1 MIHRQPRLA
10 LAILLALPLLLVAC
24 GDSEKQ
30 TLDRPAGTPASGPP
44 VLTPLTAGR
53 DLSAPDGW
61 YTIRVP
67 ADWVESPPIVAE
79 LSARATTGESPLSL
93 RITRETLDGITTPQA
108 YLEATRRDIN
118 ARYQDVVTISLGPV
132 RAGSVDAVRWLYR
145 ATVEGQ
151 ARLLYQIF
159 VVQQGSGLVLT
170 GIAPGDADFHDVGA
184 TFDAI
189 AGTLS
194 FGRG

>member
-1 MIHRQPRLA
+1 MIHRQSRLA

-24 GDSEKQ
+24 GDSGKQ
-30 TLDRPAGTPASGPP
+30 TLDRPAGAAASGPP

-79 LSARATTGESPLSL
+79 LSARATTGENPLSL
-93 RITRETLDGITTPQA
+93 RITRETLDDITTPQA

-118 ARYQDVVTISLGPV
+118 ARYEDVVTVSLGPV

-145 ATVEGQ
+145 ATVDGQ
-151 ARLLYQIF
+151 PRLLYQIF

-170 GIAPGDADFHDVGA
+170 GIAPGDADFQDVGA

-189 AGTLS
+189 AAMLQ

>member
-30 TLDRPAGTPASGPP
+30 TLDRPAGTAASGPP

-67 ADWVESPPIVAE
+67 ADWVEAPPIVAE

-151 ARLLYQIF
+151 PRLLYQIF